1 MSPRTKEYLRLF
13 VIMAV
18 VTALFQYFI
27 GSRFFKEP
35 QPIQEDHSGERVSI
49 PQSLNYLM
57 PLEKEIDFCDSEKI
71 LSSTNE
77 KIDTPLATYIFSN
90 QGATLESFVFKHY
103 VGRTEHDLSTIMPAQ
118 SVVKEDRCFLVALG
132 NKTPYY
138 FNLITRQDQDDS
150 VILHY
155 HGECDQGFVSKKFT
169 VYKNSFK
176 IDVDLTLEPHNN
188 QEMQA
193 RLLLTSPD
201 LTTLNKTDVISLL
214 VNRVNAASLER
225 VTPTNALFDSA
236 WVTPKLF
243 GFEGRYFIHS
253 FVSDL
258 NNYAQRGYVKRWQ
271 ENGIIAFL
279 EGPKV
284 KEKSTW
290 KLSFYLGPKEVTAL
304 SAVDE
309 RLTQVLDY
317 GWFDA
322 IARVL
327 LYILR
332 FIAKFTYNYGL
343 AIIVLTLLIR
353 LIMAP
358 FMSRGMTS
366 IKKQQEISKKSKYIE
381 QKYKHDPEKLR
392 QERAELLK
400 NHGMPGLTG
409 CLPLLLQVPIFMALY
424 RVLSVSLELYQS
436 PFLWINDLS
445 ARDPY
450 FILPV
455 LAGLSMVLSTPMNDP
470 KQLLMMVLI
479 GLVFSAFMSYASAGI
494 LLYLFVTTFFSV
506 VQNMLQKRMGRS

>member
-1 MSPRTKEYLRLF
+1 
-13 VIMAV
+13 
-18 VTALFQYFI
+18 
-27 GSRFFKEP
+27 
-35 QPIQEDHSGERVSI
+35 
-49 PQSLNYLM
+49 
-57 PLEKEIDFCDSEKI
+57 
-71 LSSTNE
+71 
-77 KIDTPLATYIFSN
+77 
-90 QGATLESFVFKHY
+90 
-103 VGRTEHDLSTIMPAQ
+103 
-118 SVVKEDRCFLVALG
+118 
-132 NKTPYY
+132 
-138 FNLITRQDQDDS
+138 
-150 VILHY
+150 
-155 HGECDQGFVSKKFT
+155 
-169 VYKNSFK
+169 
-176 IDVDLTLEPHNN
+176 
-188 QEMQA
+188 
-193 RLLLTSPD
+193 LLLTSPD